1 MKIQVLPD
9 HVANQI
15 AAGEVVERPAS
26 VVRELVDNA
35 IDAGATEVTI
45 TLRAGGHSAIV
56 VTDNG
61 SGMQQEDAV
70 LAFKRHATS
79 KIQSLTDLDTLQTL
93 GFRGEALPSIASV
106 SMVRLRTRTRDS
118 DKGLEVSLKAGE
130 QTSLVA
136 VAAPIGTEFEVA
148 HLFFN
153 TPARKK
159 FQKTQR
165 SEEMRIKQW
174 LLHYAMGAPG
184 VHFKLLFDDREILNL
199 PRRASLVER
208 AESLI
213 RGSSVAI
220 DLKVNGIRVEGVLAH
235 PSQAHGEA
243 HALAVLVNKR
253 LISDR
258 MILRAAKDG
267 FGSSL
272 KDREFP
278 VGVISLEMDSRL
290 VDVNVHPQK
299 SEVRFKDSSQI
310 YVSVLRAVQAAI
322 ADFKSPVQGSDTSR
336 SGYAGGNAQRPNS
349 FSRGNSFGAGRT
361 EPSQVVWSGAAAAP
375 SALPLEAMFARGR
388 EMGRGNGG
396 GIDGPPAALRGESLF
411 VGEQG
416 AENGGMSTPQTEP
429 SAAFPSQPFRFQSLR
444 YLAQLLECYLLCEQG
459 GRFVVVDMHAAHER
473 YNYNVVR
480 KALRERSSSAQRL
493 LVPLE
498 FTVSEQSAVHLEE
511 HEPLLS
517 SIGFELEVS
526 PQGQV
531 RVLQVPSL
539 LVNRDVQNTLKQIG
553 MVDPEEGGGAA
564 AYEYLVDQIAARIAC
579 HASIR
584 SGKVMTSEEAYALFE
599 LMDSSECSAACPH
612 GRPVVVSFS
621 QADVEHWFGRD
632 R

>member
-1 MKIQVLPD
+1 MKIQVLPE

-35 IDAGATEVTI
+35 IDAGATEITI
-45 TLRAGGHSAIV
+45 ALRGGGHSAIL

-61 SGMQQEDAV
+61 SGMEREDAL
-70 LAFKRHATS
+70 LAFERHATS
-79 KIQSLTDLDTLQTL
+79 KITSLSDLDTLGTL

-106 SMVRLRTRTRDS
+106 SMVRLRSRTRNADT
-118 DKGLEVSLKAGE
+118 GIELSLKAGE
-130 QTSLVA
+130 QTNLSA
-136 VAAPIGTEFEVA
+136 VASPPGTEFEVA

-174 LLHYAMGAPG
+174 LLHYGMGVPS
-184 VHFKLLFDDREILNL
+184 VHFRLLFDEREVLNL
-199 PRRASLVER
+199 PARASLVER
-208 AESLI
+208 AQSLI
-213 RGSSVAI
+213 RGSSVSI

-243 HALAVLVNKR
+243 HALAVLVNRR
-253 LISDR
+253 LIADR

-278 VGVISLEMDSRL
+278 VGVINLEMDPRL

-299 SEVRFKDSSQI
+299 SEVRFKESSQV
-310 YVSVLRAVQAAI
+310 YVAVLRAVQAAI
-322 ADFKSPVQGSDTSR
+322 ADFKAPMQGADSSRSSTPSSYGRPGAPFNRSGFSEPRSPV
-336 SGYAGGNAQRPNS
+336 N
-349 FSRGNSFGAGRT
+349 
-361 EPSQVVWSGAAAAP
+361 VVWSGGAAGSSS
-375 SALPLEAMFARGR
+375 SALPLGAMFARESGAVR
-388 EMGRGNGG
+388 S
-396 GIDGPPAALRGESLF
+396 RGEAGPRAAASEDESRLLP
-411 VGEQG
+411 GG
-416 AENGGMSTPQTEP
+416 ADN
-429 SAAFPSQPFRFQSLR
+429 SAESPGAPFHFGNLR
-444 YLAQLLECYLLCEQG
+444 YLAQLLECYLLCEAD

-480 KALRERSSSAQRL
+480 KALRERTSTAQRL

-498 FTVSEQSAVHLEE
+498 FTVSEVSAVHLEE
-511 HEPLLS
+511 HEPLLTA
-517 SIGFELEVS
+517 IGFDLQVS
-526 PQGQV
+526 PEGAV

-539 LVNRDVQNTLKQIG
+539 LVNRDVQNTLRQIG

-584 SGKVMTSEEAYALFE
+584 SGKKMSADEAYALFE

-612 GRPVVVSFS
+612 GRPVVVSFA
-621 QADVEHWFGRD
+621 QVDVERWFGRD